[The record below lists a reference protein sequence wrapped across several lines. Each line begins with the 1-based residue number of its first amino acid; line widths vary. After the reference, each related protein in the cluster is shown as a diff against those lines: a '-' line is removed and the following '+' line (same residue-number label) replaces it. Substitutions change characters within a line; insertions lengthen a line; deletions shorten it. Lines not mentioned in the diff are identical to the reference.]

1 MLIDKNRSLSLFI
14 VFGCFLYIFILLLFT
29 ECIYDTSIMNYK
41 LIFTGII
48 AVSFFVPICH
58 IIIGYKYS
66 VRISLLF
73 ASIIMSASILQ
84 IFYRKSVGFYF
95 IDKSEAI
102 SLLQANKNSTKDI
115 NTHCSKWTSLNTVVV
130 LFYSD
135 KDVKLPDIASTIV
148 EEDFENYKNYLI
160 VKIQYL
166 GSKRKTVDDVIFV
179 SEEFKKLNI
188 KSLGDLKLLAQMLN
202 SIRYSE
208 LPKNTVILLKV
219 DNFKD
224 FTVCGFNRSIQK

>member
-58 IIIGYKYS
+58 IIIGYKY
-66 VRISLLF
+66 
-73 ASIIMSASILQ
+73 
-84 IFYRKSVGFYF
+84 
-95 IDKSEAI
+95 
-102 SLLQANKNSTKDI
+102 
-115 NTHCSKWTSLNTVVV
+115 
-130 LFYSD
+130 YSD